1 MMNWLEMERRPEPE
15 LMDAEDEVCAYASA
29 AGQKHL
35 DDLDNSFVSQVIAK
49 GSRHGAL
56 TGRLLDVGC
65 GPGGIALKIA
75 RRCPELAILGI
86 DSAANMVQAARR
98 AAVEAGLEDRVTFQQ
113 ANGGQ
118 LPFAPCTFDIVL
130 SNSVLH
136 HLSKPSKVLEEML
149 RVTKADGMVLVR
161 DLRRPSRLAYP
172 LHVRWYGRHYSGI
185 MKRLFEDSVRAAY
198 TPDELVDMLGRS
210 GMSTA
215 DIFLHDR
222 SHMGFIYRGQQR

>member
-15 LMDAEDEVCAYASA
+15 LMDAKDEVCAYASA
-29 AGQKHL
+29 ASQRHL
-35 DDLDNSFVSQVIAK
+35 DDLDNSFVSQAIAK

-75 RRCPELAILGI
+75 RRCPALAILGI

-98 AAVEAGLEDRVTFQQ
+98 AAVEAGLEERVTFQQ

-118 LPFAPCTFDIVL
+118 LPFSSCTFDIVL

-185 MKRLFEDSVRAAY
+185 MRRLFENSVSAAY
-198 TPDELVDMLGRS
+198 TPDELADMLGRS